1 MPTRTRPYATT
12 LIRPR
17 CRRAD
22 PWRLRHHLGPA
33 RQPVRGCARLCRA
46 ADGDRRKGGKGYI
59 DAFTGDPALKAEGQA
74 LAARSDLPALAARV
88 AALRARVEALNA
100 EEPRRAAFMTGQLTA
115 AATRLRMLQGE
126 KLPFV
131 EEAQGLFGV
140 RPDLK
145 PLANYDPILAQIE
158 TLVPGEGTLADRVEA
173 YQNRFVIPR
182 DKLEPVFRNAIA
194 ACRAATVEHITLPAG
209 ERFDLAFVTGKSW
222 SGYNYYLGGYK
233 SRIEINTDL
242 PIRLGRAIDLG
253 CHEGYPGHHVLNLLQ
268 EEKLAKGKGW
278 AEFTVLPLYSPQSI
292 ISEGSANYGID
303 LAFPGERKP
312 RYEAAVLAPRAGLS
326 GADVGRYDALLDAL
340 RDLGTARNTIAQ
352 MFLDGQ
358 VDEAEAVRLT
368 QKYQLVSEAR
378 AKQSVSFT
386 KQYRSY
392 VINYNIGR
400 DMVARDIERLPDT
413 KARWQRMEQLLSEP
427 TLPSDLQR

>member
-1 MPTRTRPYATT
+1 MQRPVLAAVFAAS
-12 LIRPR
+12 LSL
-17 CRRAD
+17 A
-22 PWRLRHHLGPA
+22 
-33 RQPVRGCARLCRA
+33 GCATVSVSNDSLSSVARDYVVLQMA
-46 ADGDRRKGGKGYI
+46 IGEKEEGYI
-59 DAFTGDPALKAEGQA
+59 DAFTGDPALKTEGQA

-88 AALRARVEALNA
+88 AQLRTRVEALNA
-100 EEPRRAAFMTGQLTA
+100 EEPRRAAFMAAQLTA

-145 PLANYDPILAQIE
+145 PLASYDPVLARIE

-182 DKLEPVFRNAIA
+182 DKLETVFRTAIA
-194 ACRAATVEHITLPAG
+194 ACRAATVENIALPPT

-222 SGYNYYLGGYK
+222 SGYNYYLGQFK

-268 EEKLAKGKGW
+268 EEKLARGKGW
-278 AEFTVLPLYSPQSI
+278 TEYTVQPLYSPQSI
-292 ISEGSANYGID
+292 LSEGSANYGID

-312 RYEAAVLAPRAGLS
+312 RYEAAVLAPLAGLP
-326 GADVGRYDALLDAL
+326 AAEVGRYDALLDAL
-340 RDLGTARNTIAQ
+340 RDLGTARNTISQ

-358 VDEAEAVRLT
+358 IVEAEAVRLT

-378 AKQSVSFT
+378 ARQSVAFT

-400 DMVARDIERLPDT
+400 DMVARDIERLPDA
-413 KARWQRMEQLLSEP
+413 KAKWRRMEQLLSEP
-427 TLPSDLQR
+427 TLPSDLQG